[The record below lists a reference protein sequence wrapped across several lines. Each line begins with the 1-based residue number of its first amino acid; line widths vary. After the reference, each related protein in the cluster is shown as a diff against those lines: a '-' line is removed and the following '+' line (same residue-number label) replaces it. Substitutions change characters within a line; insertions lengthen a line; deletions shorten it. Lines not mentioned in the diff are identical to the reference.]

1 MQVPFARWLAMDNQ
15 PSVKRY
21 HLAKVY
27 RRDQPAVAKGR
38 MREFFQCDFDIAGD
52 YDAMIPD
59 AEIIQIMDE
68 VFTELGIG
76 EFTIKVNHRKLLDGV
91 FEVCGVPREK
101 IRSISSAVDKLDK
114 LPWEHVKMEMVEVK
128 GLAGDVA
135 DRIHE
140 YVQLKGPLSLPFYGI
155 LTMTGGR
162 ELLEKLK
169 EDTNLMGNESARK
182 GLEEM
187 SLLFNYLTA
196 LSCLSNICFDLSLA
210 RGLDYYTGLIFE
222 VITSASAPPPP
233 STSMHPTSTAQ
244 GKRKKSANADD
255 DVSESVGVGSICGGG
270 RYDDLVGRFSGGARD
285 LPCVGMSVGI
295 ERVFAILKANHVAQ
309 MRAAETQVFVMAMGD
324 VSVEARLEI
333 MKELWDA
340 GIKVRGAFVFSG

>member
-1 MQVPFARWLAMDNQ
+1 MDNH

-52 YDAMIPD
+52 YDPMIPD
-59 AEIIQIMDE
+59 AEIIRIIDE

-101 IRSISSAVDKLDK
+101 IRAISSAVDKLDK
-114 LPWEHVKMEMVEVK
+114 LPWEQVKVEMVEAK
-128 GLAGDVA
+128 GLAPEVA
-135 DRIHE
+135 DQIHE
-140 YVQLKGPLSLPFYGI
+140 YVRLTGPLSPAFFPHVD
-155 LTMTGGR
+155 MTGAH
-162 ELLEKLK
+162 ELLDKLK
-169 EDTNLMGNESARK
+169 EDTKLMGNESAKK

-187 SLLFNYLTA
+187 SLLFNYLTS
-196 LSCLSNICFDLSLA
+196 LSCLRNLSFDLSLA

-222 VITSASAPPPP
+222 VITSASAPP
-233 STSMHPTSTAQ
+233 TSMHPTSTAQ
-244 GKRKKSANADD
+244 GKKKKPTNPDD

-295 ERVFAILKANHVAQ
+295 ERVFAILKAKHVVE
-309 MRAAETQVFVMAMGD
+309 MRAAETQVFVMAMGA

-340 GIKVRGAFVFSG
+340 GIKVRGTFVFRLAG